1 MFDKVPCRECEAMV
15 LPSTAKRTGG
25 LCMPCKNGTRK
36 SMNAAKK
43 RADKERELER
53 TCPYRALWLDL
64 VDKVYSQNS
73 GFSSLSEN
81 EQLYY
86 SVNVLSGEVY
96 NGGFDQYFT
105 NTSADNY
112 RDAEYGLVR
121 LGATNSIKLLRSA
134 KEQLFGSNSVP
145 KNQVERWELIQRL
158 NRHTDLD
165 SLDTEFYK
173 DLDDLDDKL
182 ETFALKVG
190 LVKNA

>member
-1 MFDKVPCRECEAMV
+1 MIDKVPCRECEAMV

-36 SMNAAKK
+36 SMDAAKK
-43 RADKERELER
+43 RAEKEKELER
-53 TCPYRALWLDL
+53 TCHYRTLWRDL
-64 VDKVYSQNS
+64 VEKVYSQNG
-73 GFSSLSEN
+73 GFNSLSES

-112 RDAEYGLVR
+112 RNAEYGLVR
-121 LGATNSIKLLRSA
+121 LGATNSIKLLRNA
-134 KEQLFGSNSVP
+134 KEQLFGSNPVP
-145 KNQVERWELIQRL
+145 KNQVERWELIQKL
-158 NRHTDLD
+158 NKITNLE

-173 DLDDLDDKL
+173 DLDNLDGKL
-182 ETFALKVG
+182 EAFALEVG

>member
-1 MFDKVPCRECEAMV
+1 MIDKVPCRECEAMV

-36 SMNAAKK
+36 SMDAAKK
-43 RADKERELER
+43 RAKKEKEIER
-53 TCPYRALWLDL
+53 TCHYRALWRDL
-64 VDKVYSQNS
+64 VEKVYSQNG
-73 GFSSLSEN
+73 GFNSLSKS

-86 SVNVLSGEVY
+86 SVNVLNGEVY

-121 LGATNSIKLLRSA
+121 LGATNSIKLLRNA
-134 KEQLFGSNSVP
+134 KEQLFGSNPVP
-145 KNQVERWELIQRL
+145 KNQVERWELIQKL
-158 NRHTDLD
+158 NKITNLD

-173 DLDDLDDKL
+173 DLDNLDGKL
-182 ETFALKVG
+182 EAFALEVG